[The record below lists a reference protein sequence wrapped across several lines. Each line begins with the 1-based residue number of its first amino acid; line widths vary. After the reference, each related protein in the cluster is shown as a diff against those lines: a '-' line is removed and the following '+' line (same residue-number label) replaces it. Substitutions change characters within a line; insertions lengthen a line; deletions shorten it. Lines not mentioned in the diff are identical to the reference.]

1 LNGAGGWGKSSRP
14 PRAIL
19 LVQKVNFKFS
29 AIKARRLARSNKKRG
44 ASRVELLVQF
54 LSSRAEKTVE
64 NLKRDFGKNFEEV
77 TALNFKKFR
86 SDVLKAE
93 KKINETETVL
103 KLHGTVVSKTE
114 DVKKSNSTA
123 LGLGL
128 GLGLGLPALI
138 AVVITFLV
146 KTNRLLLNFGFS
158 SDNFTDN
165 GSMV

>member
-1 LNGAGGWGKSSRP
+1 VDSR
-14 PRAIL
+14 RTVRWVDEFIL
-19 LVQKVNFKFS
+19 
-29 AIKARRLARSNKKRG
+29 ARRLAGSNKKRR

-54 LSSRAEKTVE
+54 LSSTAEKDVE
-64 NLKRDFGKNFEEV
+64 NLKRDFGKNLEEV

-93 KKINETETVL
+93 KRINDTETVL

-138 AVVITFLV
+138 AVVFCFLV

>member
-1 LNGAGGWGKSSRP
+1 LAAGSNNK
-14 PRAIL
+14 
-19 LVQKVNFKFS
+19 
-29 AIKARRLARSNKKRG
+29 RR

-54 LSSRAEKTVE
+54 LSSTAEKTVE
-64 NLKRDFGKNFEEV
+64 NLKRYFGKNFEKV

-93 KKINETETVL
+93 KQIKDTETIL

-114 DVKKSNSTA
+114 DVKKFNSTA